1 MKKLVVLEPLSVA
14 NETLEALFK
23 ESFGDQVEWTLYDS
37 RATTDEEMIARA
49 KDAELVII
57 ADQKMSANVMQQLDK
72 IELLA
77 VAFTGFDHIPMD
89 VCKEKGVTVCNASGY
104 SNEAVA
110 DLVFG
115 LTINL
120 LRNIRECDQV
130 VRQGGTKAGLVGQ
143 ELSAL
148 KFGVVGAG
156 TIGQQVLKV
165 ANAFG
170 CDCYAYSRTK
180 KDIENV
186 TFVDLAT
193 LMSTCDVI
201 SIHLAM
207 NEHTKGFIGAE
218 QINQM
223 KENALLI
230 NCARGPIV
238 DIEALAKALHE
249 KKIGGAGIDVFY
261 TEPPLE
267 ENHPLFSTPNTI
279 LTPHVAFATDEAFVK
294 RAKIVANNIAAYLS
308 GNPTN
313 VVSK

>member
-1 MKKLVVLEPLSVA
+1 MKKLVVLEPLSIPDDK
-14 NETLEALFK
+14 LIALFEEK
-23 ESFGDQVEWTLYDS
+23 FKDNVEWTLYDT
-37 RATTDEEMIARA
+37 RATSDDEMIERA

-57 ADQKMSANVMQQLDK
+57 ADQKMSANVMQHLEK

-89 VCKEKGVTVCNASGY
+89 VCREKGVTVCNASGY
-104 SNEAVA
+104 SNAAVA

-115 LTINL
+115 MTIDL
-120 LRNIRECDQV
+120 LRNIRECDKV

-165 ANAFG
+165 AQAFG
-170 CDCYAYSRTK
+170 CDCYAYNRTPK
-180 KDIENV
+180 TIDGVNN
-186 TFVDLAT
+186 VDLET
-193 LMSTCDVI
+193 LMSTCDII

-207 NEHTKGFIGAE
+207 NADTKGFIGKE
-218 QINQM
+218 QIDMM
-223 KENALLI
+223 KPTALLI

-238 DIEALAKALHE
+238 DIDALALALTEHR
-249 KKIGGAGIDVFY
+249 IGGAGIDVFY

-267 ENHPLFSTPNTI
+267 ENHPLFNTPNTL
-279 LTPHVAFATDEAFVK
+279 LTPHVAFATDEAFIK
-294 RAKIVANNIAAYLS
+294 RANIVANNIVAFLQGA
-308 GNPTN
+308 PTN
-313 VVSK
+313 VIK

>member
-1 MKKLVVLEPLSVA
+1 MKKLVELEPLNVPA
-14 NETLEALFK
+14 DALEALMQEK
-23 ESFGDQVEWTLYDS
+23 LGGQVEWTFYDS
-37 RATTDEEMIARA
+37 RATSDEEMIERA
-49 KDAELVII
+49 KDAEIVVI
-57 ADQKMSANVMQQLDK
+57 ANQPMSANVMEHLEK

-89 VCKEKGVTVCNASGY
+89 VCKAKGVTVCNASGY

-115 LTINL
+115 MTISL
-120 LRNIRECDQV
+120 LRNIRECDKT
-130 VRQGGTKAGLVGQ
+130 VREGGTMKGLIGQ

-156 TIGQQVLKV
+156 NIGKQVLKV
-165 ANAFG
+165 ADAFG
-170 CDCYAYSRTK
+170 CDCYAYNRSPK
-180 KDIENV
+180 EIEGV
-186 TFVDLAT
+186 KMVDLDT

-207 NEHTKGFIGAE
+207 NDSTRGLSGKDAIGK
-218 QINQM
+218 M
-223 KENALLI
+223 KSTALLI

-238 DIEALAKALHE
+238 DIDALADALNE
-249 KKIGGAGIDVFY
+249 GRIGGAGIDVFY

-267 ENHPLFSTPNTI
+267 AGHPLFSTPHTL

-294 RAKIVANNIAAYLS
+294 RAHIVADNIVAYLT

-313 VVSK
+313 VVG

>member
-1 MKKLVVLEPLSVA
+1 MKKLVVLEPLSIPDEKL
-14 NETLEALFK
+14 NALFEEK
-23 ESFGDQVEWTLYDS
+23 FKDQVEWTLYDT
-37 RATTDEEMIARA
+37 RATSDEEMIERA

-57 ADQKMSANVMQQLDK
+57 ADQKMSANVMSHLDK

-89 VCKEKGVTVCNASGY
+89 VCREKGVTVCNASGY
-104 SNEAVA
+104 SNTAVA

-115 LTINL
+115 LTIDL
-120 LRNIRECDQV
+120 LRNIRECDKV
-130 VRQGGTKAGLVGQ
+130 VREGGTKAGLVGQ

-165 ANAFG
+165 AQAFG
-170 CDCYAYSRTK
+170 CDCYAYNRSPKT
-180 KDIENV
+180 IEGV
-186 TFVDLAT
+186 TSVDLHT

-207 NEHTKGFIGAE
+207 NAETKGFIGKNEIDA
-218 QINQM
+218 M
-223 KENALLI
+223 KPTALLI

-238 DIEALAKALHE
+238 DIDALALALKE
-249 KKIGGAGIDVFY
+249 ERIGGAGIDVFY

-267 ENHPLFSTPNTI
+267 AQHPLFDTPNTV

-294 RAKIVANNIAAYLS
+294 RANIVANNIVAFLNGA
-308 GNPTN
+308 PTN
-313 VVSK
+313 VVR